1 MVFRHHKRVVLAL
14 LLMELALLRW
24 PVLEYSYGLYAVVA
38 LIYFGVTYWFVF
50 GVRKWWLYQF
60 AGIAYVGYL
69 TLAML
74 APQIFAPSSRFWY
87 HLILAGLWAVVLAIH
102 LFVERELP
110 PSSTPPPPPR
120 DDRYFPD

>member
-1 MVFRHHKRVVLAL
+1 MPWRICYSFTMHDEGLIVTQLIPSCRVSLPRCEMVFRHHKRVVLAL

-74 APQIFAPSSRFWY
+74 APQIFAPS
-87 HLILAGLWAVVLAIH
+87 
-102 LFVERELP
+102 
-110 PSSTPPPPPR
+110 
-120 DDRYFPD
+120 